1 MAITKIHPIK
11 STLKKALDYICN
23 PKKTDGKL
31 LVSSFGCAPETAD
44 IEFDFTR
51 RLAKN
56 KSTIVLARHLIQ
68 SFEPGEVT
76 PEKAHEIG
84 KQFADEVLGGKYEYV
99 LTTHVDKGHVHNHI
113 IFNNV
118 DVLEHKRYDSNK
130 QTYHRLRRISD
141 RLCKE
146 NGLNIIKNPV
156 AKNISRK
163 EYEERKKGK
172 SWKARLQN
180 TIDVNIEIAQSFDDF
195 ISLMK
200 KDGYEVKR
208 GKHIAFRAPGQE
220 RFTRAKTLG
229 EDYTEDRICERIQEK
244 FRKQG
249 QNSTKDN
256 DGTQSRSATHKRNT
270 IYRPNVLHINLL
282 INIKAHAIAQNRAL
296 DRWVKVRNL
305 KEAANTLNFLAAQK
319 ISSTAQLH
327 ERMTQIKSEFA
338 TIGDTLKSS
347 EIKLRDL
354 SEIISDLTKY
364 QKLIPIADQYNKAFN
379 KKKFRAA
386 HESELIIFETAER
399 ILTEKGI
406 DLHTDVEML
415 KGDYQNLTERKDV
428 LYQRYRELR
437 AQIKNFDKVH
447 ENIRQILRTPQQTKK
462 VEKTRG

>member
-1 MAITKIHPIK
+1 MAVTKIHPIK
-11 STLKKALDYICN
+11 STLKKALDYICD
-23 PKKTDGKL
+23 PEKTDEKL
-31 LVSSFGCAPETAD
+31 LISSFGCAPETAD

-76 PEKAHEIG
+76 PEQAHEIG

-99 LTTHVDKGHVHNHI
+99 LTTHIDKGHVHNHI

-146 NGLNIIKNPV
+146 NGLSVIKNPV
-156 AKNISRK
+156 AKNIGRK
-163 EYEERKKGK
+163 EYEERKKGG

-195 ISLMK
+195 INLMK
-200 KDGYEVKR
+200 KDGYEIKR

-229 EDYTEDRICERIQEK
+229 EDYTEDRIRDRIQEK

-249 QNSTKDN
+249 RNSTKDN
-256 DGTQSRSATHKRNT
+256 DGTQSRSTVPKRNT

-282 INIKAHAIAQNRAL
+282 INIKAHAIARNRAL
-296 DRWVKVRNL
+296 DRWMKVRNL
-305 KEAANTLNFLAAQK
+305 KEAANTLNFLSAQN
-319 ISSTAQLH
+319 ISSTMQLH
-327 ERMTQIKSEFA
+327 ERVAQLKSELNV
-338 TIGDTLKSS
+338 TGDTLKLS
-347 EIKLRDL
+347 ESKLRDL

-364 QKLIPIADQYNKAFN
+364 QKLIPIADQYNRAFN
-379 KKKFRAA
+379 KKKFREA

-406 DLHTDVEML
+406 DLHTDVERL
-415 KGDYQNLTERKDV
+415 KTDYQNLTERKDA
-428 LYQRYRELR
+428 LYQKYCELR
-437 AQIKNFDKVH
+437 VQINNFDKAQ
-447 ENIRQILRTPQQTKK
+447 ENIKQILKTPQHTKK

>member
-1 MAITKIHPIK
+1 MAVTKIHPIK

-23 PKKTDGKL
+23 PEKTDGKL

-76 PEKAHEIG
+76 PEQAHEIG

-99 LTTHVDKGHVHNHI
+99 LTTHIDKGHVHNHI

-118 DVLEHKRYDSNK
+118 DVPEHKRYDSNK
-130 QTYHRLRRISD
+130 QTYHQLRRISD

-146 NGLNIIKNPV
+146 NGLNVIKNPV

-195 ISLMK
+195 IDLMK
-200 KDGYEVKR
+200 KDGYEVKS

-229 EDYTEDRICERIQEK
+229 EDYTEDRIRERIQEK
-244 FRKQG
+244 FHNKKRGFDK
-249 QNSTKDN
+249 NKD
-256 DGTQSRSATHKRNT
+256 TFKKRSGAPKRNT
-270 IYRPNVLHINLL
+270 IYRPNVLRINLL
-282 INIKAHAIAQNRAL
+282 LNIKAHAVAQNRAL
-296 DRWVKVRNL
+296 DRWMKVRNL
-305 KEAANTLNFLAAQK
+305 KEAANTLNFLSVQN

-327 ERMTQIKSEFA
+327 ERVIQLKSEFNV
-338 TIGDTLKSS
+338 TGDTLKLS
-347 EIKLRDL
+347 ESKLRDL

-364 QKLIPIADQYNKAFN
+364 QKLIPIADQYNRVHN
-379 KKKFRAA
+379 KKKFRVA

-406 DLHTDVEML
+406 DLNTDLEGL
-415 KGDYQNLTERKDV
+415 KDDYKNLAECKDA
-428 LYQRYRELR
+428 LYQRYRDLR
-437 AQIKNFDKVH
+437 VQINNFDKAQ
-447 ENIRQILRTPQQTKK
+447 ENIRQILRTTQHTKK